1 MTSNDRW
8 LTIWEAAESVNRPV
22 ATLRDWRK
30 KNRGPR
36 GFIVEGRL
44 MYAESEIARWK
55 AEQSAA
61 AEVASR

>member
-1 MTSNDRW
+1 MTDTDRW
-8 LTIWEAAESVNRPV
+8 LTIWETAVAVNRPV

-44 MYAESEIARWK
+44 MYTESEIARWK
-55 AEQSAA
+55 AEQASKAEAA
-61 AEVASR
+61 G